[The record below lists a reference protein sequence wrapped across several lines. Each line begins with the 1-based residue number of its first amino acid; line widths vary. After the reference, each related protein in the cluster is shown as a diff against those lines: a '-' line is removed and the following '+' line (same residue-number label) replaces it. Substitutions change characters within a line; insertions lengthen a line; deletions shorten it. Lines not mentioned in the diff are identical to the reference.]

1 MVSSELH
8 TKIGKGEET
17 VGVVETLLVFP
28 VTAFYF
34 AVVAGRIRTDEFV
47 SDSKTCSG
55 QFKAC
60 GQLSFTVGEAVGKFK
75 SVVCLHTLYPHT
87 AALEPCCH
95 FFRKSAE
102 E

>member
-55 QFKAC
+55 
-60 GQLSFTVGEAVGKFK
+60 
-75 SVVCLHTLYPHT
+75 
-87 AALEPCCH
+87 
-95 FFRKSAE
+95 
-102 E
+102 

>member
-1 MVSSELH
+1 MSSELH

-47 SDSKTCSG
+47 PDAWFSG
-55 QFKAC
+55 GSFKQ
-60 GQLSFTVGEAVGKFK
+60 GG
-75 SVVCLHTLYPHT
+75 
-87 AALEPCCH
+87 
-95 FFRKSAE
+95 
-102 E
+102 